1 MMAGRNIFSRLAR
14 DTRGLAAVEF
24 AILAPVMILIYVG
37 VAEVCQGYMA
47 MKRTN
52 HVAAMVGDLVTQNSA
67 IDQAGFTNIFG
78 IGGQIMAPFPVTT
91 LKQRIT
97 SVTRISSTKLQ
108 LDWSKGDGMSAMK
121 ISEAVVPSGVIAPGQ
136 TVIITE
142 AYYAY
147 RSPLGYVMP
156 ALTNFKHTTYLL
168 PRDNNTVTCVR
179 ACS

>member
-1 MMAGRNIFSRLAR
+1 MTMGRNLLSRLAR

-52 HVAAMVGDLVTQNSA
+52 HVAAMVGDLVTQNSSL
-67 IDQAGFTNIFG
+67 DQAGFTNVFG

-91 LKQRIT
+91 LKQRVT
-97 SVTRISSTKLQ
+97 SITRISATKLQ
-108 LDWSKGDGMSAMK
+108 LDWSKGDGMSPMTL
-121 ISEAVVPSGVIAPGQ
+121 SEASVPDDLIAPGQ

-147 RSPLGYVMP
+147 KSPLGYVMP
-156 ALTNFKHTTYLL
+156 ALTNFKHTTYLQ
-168 PRDNNTVTCVR
+168 PRNTNTVDCIR

>member
-1 MMAGRNIFSRLAR
+1 MKAARNIVSRLAR
-14 DTRGLAAVEF
+14 DTKGLAAVEF

-67 IDQAGFTNIFG
+67 IDQTGFTNIFG
-78 IGGQIMAPFPVTT
+78 IGDQIMAPFPVAS

-97 SVTRISSTKLQ
+97 SVTRISATKLQ
-108 LDWSKGDGMSAMK
+108 LDWSKGDGMAPMTL
-121 ISEAVVPSGVIAPGQ
+121 SEAVVPDDVIAPGQ

-142 AYYAY
+142 AYYTY
-147 RSPLGYVMP
+147 ESPLGYVLP
-156 ALTNFKHTTYLL
+156 TLTNFKHTTYLQ

-179 ACS
+179 AC